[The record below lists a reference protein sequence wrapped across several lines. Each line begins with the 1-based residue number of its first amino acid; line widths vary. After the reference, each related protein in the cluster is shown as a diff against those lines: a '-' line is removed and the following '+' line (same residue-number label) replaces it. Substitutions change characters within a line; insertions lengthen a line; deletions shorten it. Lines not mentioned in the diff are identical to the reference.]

1 MSEIRHDL
9 MQEYKHFEFLVR
21 IKADLLAKGIRVNQN
36 VGKRK
41 DFNRKQIHLYQHCAT
56 LHPID
61 IPEDLVLYSGSML
74 IPEIIMTKFRYN
86 PDSDWQMDDENG
98 YKLRNDR
105 TGVEIPVEPTPQT
118 GFDQHFIGELP
129 LSSIVQKLGTDVAG
143 VVLSN
148 WCFYFQNNHEC
159 RFCEIFPTYQSQ
171 KTFNKAQKPIE
182 QVVEGLKLAFQID
195 SHLKHVLIT
204 SGNMISYDHTVREYI
219 KIGEGIK
226 ELKKKNI
233 NFQAILMPPENF
245 LLMDEMRNVGFH
257 RVCMN
262 LEVFDPQLFEIITP
276 GKAAYGYQRLFEA
289 LDYASKVFDIA
300 YSSIVYGIQ
309 SLSPDL
315 DVTKWDPAKENQKAL
330 AGVDG
335 LLEKKIIPLF
345 TVYHTS
351 ERNAIGLIR
360 IDGEALF
367 AFTSEYGQKVFSSGI
382 IAESQNSI
390 SFDSTSPNDLI
401 NDGYS
406 LAKYQKEIAD
416 LETFSMEDQKVIRK

>member
-1 MSEIRHDL
+1 MFEIRHDL
-9 MQEYKHFEFLVR
+9 MLEYKKFEYLVC
-21 IKADLLAKGIRVNQN
+21 IKADLLAKGIRLNQN

-41 DFNRKQIHLYQHCAT
+41 DFNRKQIHLYQHCAP
-56 LHPID
+56 LHPVD
-61 IPEDLVLYSGSML
+61 IPEDLVLYSGNDL

-86 PDSDWQMDDENG
+86 PDSDWYLDDENG
-98 YKLRNDR
+98 YKLRNER
-105 TGVEIPVEPTPQT
+105 KGVEIPVEPTPQT
-118 GFDQHFIGELP
+118 GFDQYFIGELP

-148 WCFYFQNNHEC
+148 WCLYFQNNHEC
-159 RFCEIFPTYQSQ
+159 RFCEIFPTDQSQ
-171 KTFNKAQKPIE
+171 KTFHNIQKSIE
-182 QVVEGLKLAFQID
+182 QVVEGLKIAFQVD

-204 SGNMISYDHTVREYI
+204 SGNLTSYDHTVREYI

-245 LLMDEMRNVGFH
+245 LLMDEMRNVGFQ

-262 LEVFDPQLFEIITP
+262 LDVFDPQLFEIITP
-276 GKAAYGYQRLFEA
+276 GKAAYGYQRLFNA
-289 LDYASKVFDIA
+289 LGYASKVFDVA

-309 SLSPDL
+309 SLSLDL
-315 DVTKWDPAKENQKAL
+315 DVSKWDPAKENQKAL
-330 AGVDG
+330 AGIDG
-335 LLEKKIIPLF
+335 LLEKNIIPLF
-345 TVYHTS
+345 SVYHS
-351 ERNAIGLIR
+351 CERNAIGLIR

-390 SFDSTSPNDLI
+390 SFDSTSLNGLI
-401 NDGYS
+401 NDGYY
-406 LAKYQKEIAD
+406 LAKYKKEIAD
-416 LETFSMEDQKVIRK
+416 LETFCINDEK